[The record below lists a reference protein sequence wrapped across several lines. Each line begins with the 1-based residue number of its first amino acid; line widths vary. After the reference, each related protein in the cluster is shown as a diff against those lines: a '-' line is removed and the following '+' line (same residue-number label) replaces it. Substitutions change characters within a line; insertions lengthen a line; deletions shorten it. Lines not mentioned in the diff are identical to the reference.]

1 MLSGLSRNNRYCR
14 GMAGKEEEPKTEAR
28 DELAES
34 LNDLFTSVSAMVK
47 SELQVRSLTYE
58 INFNFLDFF
67 FPETK

>member
-1 MLSGLSRNNRYCR
+1 
-14 GMAGKEEEPKTEAR
+14 MAGKEEEPKTEAR

-67 FPETK
+67 FSRDQIKREIKN

>member
-1 MLSGLSRNNRYCR
+1 
-14 GMAGKEEEPKTEAR
+14 MAGKEEEPKTEAC

-67 FPETK
+67 FSRDQIKREIKN